1 MFRKT
6 QTYSLIAAHF
16 TATDEKEK
24 IFFAKNVPNIF
35 SNCYISARKGVIYI
49 KYVKRI
55 MFLTYLLTTKSTR
68 KQEL

>member
-1 MFRKT
+1 MFSKT

-35 SNCYISARKGVIYI
+35 FSCYISARKGGNIHKVRENYHFSDLFA
-49 KYVKRI
+49 YN
-55 MFLTYLLTTKSTR
+55 
-68 KQEL
+68 